1 MQKGVPI
8 TPGAVVELQTGSIP
22 DFVIDAFNELIVK
35 NFKHGSGSATVLQD
49 DVENMIKA
57 KYESRGYCETRWL
70 DVEPLFEKIGWKVT
84 YDKPGYNESYPA
96 SFLFVPKK

>member
-8 TPGAVVELQTGSIP
+8 TPGAVVELQSTSIP

-35 NFKHGSGSATVLQD
+35 NFKNGSATVLQD
-49 DVENMIKA
+49 EAEKTIKA
-57 KYESRGYCETRWL
+57 KYQSRGYCETRWL
-70 DVEPLFEKIGWKVT
+70 DVEPLFEKLGWKVT